1 MANSATTN
9 KKSSQ
14 GKILKKLPENP
25 NCLVTWVTKS
35 GKKYYV
41 ILDKEKQIH
50 NVYREV
56 DKGYIKIYSTKDYYT
71 IEKELERFESNENEI
86 K

>member
-1 MANSATTN
+1 MANSQDIN

-25 NCLVTWVTKS
+25 TCLVTWVMKS

-56 DKGYIKIYSTKDYYT
+56 ENGYRKIYSTKDYYT
-71 IEKELERFESNENEI
+71 IEKELERFKN
-86 K
+86 

>member
-1 MANSATTN
+1 M
-9 KKSSQ
+9 
-14 GKILKKLPENP
+14 
-25 NCLVTWVTKS
+25 KS

-41 ILDKEKQIH
+41 ILNKEKQIH
-50 NVYREV
+50 NVYHEV

>member
-1 MANSATTN
+1 MADFKNIN

-25 NCLVTWVTKS
+25 TRLVTWVTKS

-50 NVYREV
+50 NVCCEV
-56 DKGYIKIYSTKDYYT
+56 DKGYQRVFSTKDYYT
-71 IEKELERFESNENEI
+71 IENELERFES
-86 K
+86 

>member
-1 MANSATTN
+1 MANSQDIN

-25 NCLVTWVTKS
+25 TCLVTWVTKS

-56 DKGYIKIYSTKDYYT
+56 KNEYRKIYSTKDYYT
-71 IEKELERFESNENEI
+71 IEKELERFEN
-86 K
+86 

>member
-1 MANSATTN
+1 MGDSKNLN

-14 GKILKKLPENP
+14 GKILKKLPDNP
-25 NCLVTWVTKS
+25 TCLVTWVTKS

-50 NVYREV
+50 NVYHEV

-71 IEKELERFESNENEI
+71 IEKELERFENNEN
-86 K
+86 